1 MNETTALTDQ
11 AVQLLQQLIST
22 PSFSRNEEKTADILA
37 HYLEQEGKDVHRL
50 GNNVWVNSK
59 DFREEWPT
67 ILLNSHHDTVK
78 PGDSWTRDPFEPSIE
93 TVDGEETLYGLGSN
107 DAGGALVALLHTFL
121 HLDEV
126 IERGYNLIYL
136 ASAEEEISGSCG
148 IAQVLP
154 ELGTIDL
161 GIIGEPTRMKMAI
174 AEKGLL
180 VLDCVST
187 GVSGH
192 AARHEGVNAIYEA
205 MQDIRWI
212 KNFRFTEKSDL
223 LGDVTATVTMINAGT
238 QHNMIPDVCKFVVD
252 IRTNELYTNEQIL
265 EIFRH
270 NLLSEVTP
278 RSLRLNSSSIP
289 LEHPIVQ
296 KGIALGWEYY
306 GSPTLSDQALCCDF
320 PTLKLGPGSSGRSH
334 TADEYIRVSE
344 IQEGIDKYTQLLTGL
359 NIPES

>member
-1 MNETTALTDQ
+1 MNETANLTDQ
-11 AVQLLQQLIST
+11 AVQLLQQLVAT
-22 PSFSRNEEKTADILA
+22 PSFSRSEDKTADIIA
-37 HYLEQEGKDVHRL
+37 NYLESEGKEVHRL
-50 GNNVWVNSK
+50 ANNVWVKSK

-67 ILLNSHHDTVK
+67 LLLNSHHDTVK
-78 PGDSWTRDPFEPSIE
+78 PGDSWTRDPFDATIVEFE
-93 TVDGEETLYGLGSN
+93 GEDTLYGLGSN
-107 DAGGALVALLHTFL
+107 DAGGALVSLLHTFL

-136 ASAEEEISGSCG
+136 ASAEEEISGESG
-148 IAQVLP
+148 IAKVLP
-154 ELGTIDL
+154 VLGGIDA
-161 GIIGEPTRMKMAI
+161 GIVGEPTRMKMAI
-174 AEKGLL
+174 AEKGL
-180 VLDCVST
+180 VVMDCVST

-212 KNFRFTEKSDL
+212 KNFRFTEKSEL
-223 LGDVTATVTMINAGT
+223 LGDVTATVTQINAGT

-252 IRTNELYTNEQIL
+252 VRTNELYTNEQVL

-270 NLLSEVTP
+270 NLLSEIIP
-278 RSLRLNSSSIP
+278 RSLRLNSSSIA
-289 LEHPIVQ
+289 LEHPLVQ
-296 KGIALGWEYY
+296 KGISLGWEYY

-344 IQEGIDKYTQLLTGL
+344 IQDGIEKYIQLLTGIQIL
-359 NIPES
+359 KT